1 MVRVVC
7 SQFGTVYR
15 VSLHLYPCAI
25 PNIDPIAIVEMSS
38 PLEADTVNRLMGRG
52 SFGAGIVIPIVQSPP
67 LDSSGLSPENRTAS
81 VAKTASRPRAT
92 DSE

>member
-25 PNIDPIAIVEMSS
+25 PNVDPIAIVEMSS

-52 SFGAGIVIPIVQSPP
+52 SFGAGIVIPIVQSPR
-67 LDSSGLSPENRTAS
+67 LGRLLPENRRAS
-81 VAKTASRPRAT
+81 VAKTASRPLAT
-92 DSE
+92 DSD

>member
-25 PNIDPIAIVEMSS
+25 PNVDPIAIVEMSS

-52 SFGAGIVIPIVQSPP
+52 SFGAGIVIPIVQSPR
-67 LDSSGLSPENRTAS
+67 LERSDLLLENRTAS
-81 VAKTASRPRAT
+81 VAKARPRAT
-92 DSE
+92 DSG